1 MGDLMNPQTPQAA
14 AISGQ
19 PAQPQQPLGWGQKL
33 TNLLSNPLIGTALTG
48 YFGAIGAPKR
58 SGLGGML
65 SRGGLS
71 AMANLPNLMQ
81 AQTQQELEPLQVAQ
95 YQQNIQKGA
104 QEIDLNKQKMQAI
117 ANLPEDQRSYA
128 LAAPQMLPTIM
139 QHQWNIAG
147 NQQLG
152 SQLQAMYTAHPDT
165 PEGQFAGKFAGMVTN
180 SAVPIS
186 PQEFWSAYS
195 NNQELQLR
203 DKLTTAQVK
212 EAEMGA
218 AEKGAAIKLTNMQVN
233 AWAGM
238 TPDERIH
245 HLMGDKEEMFYNP
258 NTHQWRK
265 DFAPEPGEVPESVA
279 KGDQDTRALWLKAY
293 QENAKEYLS
302 TFRFTKP
309 SGKEIASYATAM
321 ANAQV
326 PGVQGPQLADQTQQ
340 PAQAAASTDAT
351 APTLAPPT
359 APPAPAADATT
370 AQTPAFRA
378 AQPPPAPPPPPPGRP
393 TAPSTPGARPT
404 AATQPAATQALSAAG
419 IPPIPAGAHYVTNPP
434 GSTNVIGWAG
444 PDGQVHSFDEAAAGG
459 SPTP

>member
-1 MGDLMNPQTPQAA
+1 MGDLMNPPAPAAA
-14 AISGQ
+14 AIPGQ
-19 PAQPQQPLGWGQKL
+19 PAPPQQPMGWGEKL
-33 TNLLSNPLIGTALTG
+33 TNLISNPLVGTALTG
-48 YFGAIGAPKR
+48 YFGAIGAPKL
-58 SGLGGML
+58 SGFGGAL
-65 SRGGLS
+65 SRGGLT
-71 AMANLPNLMQ
+71 AMANLPQLMQ
-81 AQTQQELEPLQVAQ
+81 SQRQAQLEPLQVAA

-104 QEIDLNKQKMQAI
+104 QDIELNKQKMQAI
-117 ANLPEDQRSYA
+117 ADLPADQRSYA

-165 PEGQFAGKFAGMVTN
+165 PEGQFAGKFAGMVSN

-218 AEKGAAIKLTNMQVN
+218 AEKGAAIKLTNMQVQ

-245 HLMGDKEEMFYNP
+245 HLMGDKQEMFYNP
-258 NTHQWRK
+258 QTKQWRK

-279 KGDQDTRALWLKAY
+279 KADQDTRALWLKAA
-293 QENAKEYLS
+293 QEAAKEYLA

-309 SGKEIASYATAM
+309 TGKEIASYAVAM
-321 ANAQV
+321 ANAEV
-326 PGVQGPQLADQTQQ
+326 PGVQGPKLAGDQTGQLQ
-340 PAQAAASTDAT
+340 VAAPPAT
-351 APTLAPPT
+351 ATTPPTEAPP
-359 APPAPAADATT
+359 PPAPAADATT
-370 AQTPAFRA
+370 AQTSAYRE
-378 AQPPPAPPPPPPGRP
+378 AQPAPTTAPPPPGRP
-393 TAPSTPGARPT
+393 TGPSTPAAQPT
-404 AATQPAATQALSAAG
+404 TATQALSAAG
-419 IPPIPAGAHYVTNPP
+419 IPAIPAGTHYVTSPP

-444 PDGQVHSFDEAAAGG
+444 PDGVVHKFGETGAAGG